1 MDNNRSHINFD
12 DKSVMAALIPTIQQN
27 YHNCQT
33 THLLRILNVDRANY
47 NIFKLTLIK
56 TRVHNRMNEK
66 TLVSLLQL
74 EQQLSY
80 VMHQIINFSE
90 GSVLVR
96 ISYCMHGL
104 EWLRG
109 LNQYSANNRSV
120 AREKPITD
128 LLYEG
133 WAYLPLTI

>member
-74 EQQLSY
+74 E
-80 VMHQIINFSE
+80 
-90 GSVLVR
+90 
-96 ISYCMHGL
+96 
-104 EWLRG
+104 
-109 LNQYSANNRSV
+109 
-120 AREKPITD
+120 
-128 LLYEG
+128 
-133 WAYLPLTI
+133 